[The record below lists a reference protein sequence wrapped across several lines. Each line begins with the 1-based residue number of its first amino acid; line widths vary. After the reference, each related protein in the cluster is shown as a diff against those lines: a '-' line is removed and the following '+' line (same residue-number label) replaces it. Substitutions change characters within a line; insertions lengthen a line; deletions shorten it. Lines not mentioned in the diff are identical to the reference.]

1 MGFSTKHLLNAPA
14 SLVTEALQGLA
25 RTNPNVK
32 LDVQNKVLYQADQDR
47 SKVALICGG
56 GAGHE
61 PAHAGF
67 VGKGVLTAA
76 VSGNI
81 FASPNASQVL
91 RAIEL
96 VNTDTL
102 IIIKNYTGDI
112 LNFGLA
118 REKYLALHPES
129 ADRVKFL
136 VVDDDVAVTRSQ
148 GGLVGRR
155 GLAGT
160 VLVYKIAGALA
171 ERGAPLEKV
180 HAVAQWVTKNLG
192 TIGAGLEHCHVP
204 GTEAREGHLNADEIE
219 IGMGIHNEP
228 GYQRVS
234 PIPPLNELL
243 PNLLDLITNTSDK
256 ERAFV
261 PFSANG
267 GDSVVLL
274 VNNLGGLSE
283 LELLGITHE
292 ATSAV
297 KARGLTLERVIVGT
311 FMTSLNMPG
320 FSLTLLRLPR
330 DGDDAPVSAKEIVDL
345 LAEPCDAP
353 GWSWS
358 AHVQPKFDSEQDISQ
373 APTEA
378 SKSARSLAAADPAV
392 FEKAIKDA
400 CNALVENERE
410 ITRLDSIA
418 GDGDCGL
425 TLRSGAQGVL
435 EQIEQGHISGKD
447 VVRSV
452 INISQAC
459 EAKMD
464 GTSGA
469 LYSIWFSALAQGL
482 QASKSEVA
490 DTKTWAQALNSALE
504 KLYTYTPARPP
515 SRTLVDPLDAF
526 VRSLASSSDVQVAAI
541 AAAKAAEATS
551 NLAPRAGRATYVES
565 ERLKGIMDPGAMGL
579 KVILEAIAR
588 VLGA

>member
-160 VLVYKIAGALA
+160 VFVYKIAGALA

-358 AHVQPKFDSEQDISQ
+358 AHVPPKFDSEQDISQ

-588 VLGA
+588 VQGV